1 MNAQSYGCQSW
12 SVSSA
17 EAFEV
22 AFKEA
27 KNSPVSTLIEVHTAP
42 KSMTHGYSTWWRVG
56 TPEVSP
62 KKAVV
67 NAAKEMKKDTVKAK
81 LF

>member
-1 MNAQSYGCQSW
+1 MKDSCCYRS
-12 SVSSA
+12 SV
-17 EAFEV
+17 EEFEV

-56 TPEVSP
+56 TPEVSQ
-62 KKAVV
+62 KSAVV
-67 NAAKEMKKDTVKAK
+67 KAAEEMKKDTAKAK